1 MQNLK
6 TGVRLDYLMRLHDV
20 VEPGMRKPTQYECI
34 DDCFIAT
41 IILDG
46 VEHKKDN
53 RRLFDLFR
61 SALKGTS
68 AEPFMK
74 GFMQKK
80 NFRGAHLAVKQQ
92 AEGQSARTTRLT
104 KACGTLSTSTY
115 TGKGKYTLI
124 QYTSKMVRAL
134 HDDK

>member
-1 MQNLK
+1 MK
-6 TGVRLDYLMRLHDV
+6 LHDV
-20 VEPGMRKPTQYECI
+20 VEPGMREPTQYECI
-34 DDCFIAT
+34 DDCFVAT

-61 SALKGTS
+61 STLKGTS
-68 AEPFMK
+68 AEPFIK

-104 KACGTLSTSTY
+104 KAFSTLSTITY
-115 TGKGKYTLI
+115 TGKGK
-124 QYTSKMVRAL
+124 
-134 HDDK
+134 